1 MRSILKTLEACFL
14 GCRCGLLPEMAKNPT
29 GPIKFEA
36 QDGEYRLYYDPQNLS
51 AGYQVM
57 HYCLFCGGRLTRS
70 APSELWT
77 ISHDEEARLI
87 QVTSSLKTVADVQ
100 AALGPPDDE
109 ATGAMRSAIRE
120 RVPQE
125 TELLRVLTYRRLS
138 TIANVMVFERMDGSV
153 GFTFLRKA
161 VPHKR

>member
-1 MRSILKTLEACFL
+1 MWL
-14 GCRCGLLPEMAKNPT
+14 GATPT
-29 GPIKFEA
+29 SPIKFEA
-36 QDGEYRLYYDPQNLS
+36 QNREYRLYYDLQHPS

-70 APSELWT
+70 APSEFWT
-77 ISHDEEARLI
+77 ISQDEEARLI

-100 AALGPPDDE
+100 ATLGPPDEE

-125 TELLRVLTYRRLS
+125 TELLRVLTYKRLS
-138 TIANVMVFERMDGSV
+138 AIANVMVFERKDGSV

-161 VPHKR
+161 VPHKE